1 MDKLRFILLFVVV
14 LLAGNAAA
22 YDFES
27 GGLYYNILDADA
39 KTVEV
44 TLEGEKDGWD
54 TKSSYSGDIVIPSTV
69 TNGNETYSVKKIGQ
83 YAFCRSEIISLTI
96 QNGIETIDECAF
108 LYSSQLVDVSLPSSL
123 TSIGNSAFFNCYQI
137 TELVIPEG
145 VSTIGNQ
152 AFCYCGNMKTLQLPS
167 TLTEIGD
174 RAFGCCGS
182 LTKVISRITTP
193 FAIEKTTFSSTEN
206 WEDGVNNATPS
217 AANLYVP
224 QGTKSSYMTYE
235 GWTRFAGIYEGEPQ
249 EITLSDG
256 LIYSYVTGEHIAN
269 VIGWENLNSDSLTIR
284 SIVEINGEN
293 YSVKSVGPN
302 AFSNCGSI
310 RSLTIENGVETIGDY
325 AFRWCWQLE
334 SVVLPEGVLQI
345 GRYSFSDCNRL
356 KRVSL
361 PSTTKSIGDGAFR
374 GLGALYAVTSY
385 IQEPFDISKNV
396 FAAEE
401 KWNEQEQKYYYTPSS
416 ATLYVPTDTKTSYE
430 ALEGWNMFAG
440 IVEGDLHEETI
451 DGVIYSYNKAD
462 QTATVVGGDLSDS
475 RKVTILGSIIIDGV
489 DYVVKTISAGAFRN
503 NYYVDSLIVSSG
515 IETIENFAFNECY
528 NIKYVELPSTL
539 TTIGEY
545 AFSYCG
551 SIQNLILPSSLTTIG
566 DFAFCGNN
574 LKTVTSRIQSPLE
587 INQSVFCSRYESYWD
602 ETEQKR
608 VETYTNPQATL
619 YVPIGTKS
627 AYEAI
632 EGWSV
637 FPEIV
642 EGEIKQTTYGGL
654 NYTYIEGKGTATV
667 TGRADSELF
676 DIVIPGTLPVGDV
689 NYSVK
694 TIGARAFYDISL
706 KSVKIEDGVETIE
719 ENAFWDSDGINELVL
734 PSTLKTIGQGAFTW
748 AYISTLVLPE
758 GLIRIDQNAFSSCP
772 NLKQLELPS
781 TLDSIGDG
789 FYFG

>member
-1 MDKLRFILLFVVV
+1 
-14 LLAGNAAA
+14 
-22 YDFES
+22 
-27 GGLYYNILDADA
+27 
-39 KTVEV
+39 
-44 TLEGEKDGWD
+44 
-54 TKSSYSGDIVIPSTV
+54 
-69 TNGNETYSVKKIGQ
+69 
-83 YAFCRSEIISLTI
+83 
-96 QNGIETIDECAF
+96 
-108 LYSSQLVDVSLPSSL
+108 
-123 TSIGNSAFFNCYQI
+123 
-137 TELVIPEG
+137 
-145 VSTIGNQ
+145 
-152 AFCYCGNMKTLQLPS
+152 
-167 TLTEIGD
+167 
-174 RAFGCCGS
+174 
-182 LTKVISRITTP
+182 
-193 FAIEKTTFSSTEN
+193 
-206 WEDGVNNATPS
+206 
-217 AANLYVP
+217 
-224 QGTKSSYMTYE
+224 
-235 GWTRFAGIYEGEPQ
+235 
-249 EITLSDG
+249 
-256 LIYSYVTGEHIAN
+256 
-269 VIGWENLNSDSLTIR
+269 
-284 SIVEINGEN
+284 
-293 YSVKSVGPN
+293 
-302 AFSNCGSI
+302 
-310 RSLTIENGVETIGDY
+310 
-325 AFRWCWQLE
+325 
-334 SVVLPEGVLQI
+334 
-345 GRYSFSDCNRL
+345 
-356 KRVSL
+356 
-361 PSTTKSIGDGAFR
+361 
-374 GLGALYAVTSY
+374 
-385 IQEPFDISKNV
+385 
-396 FAAEE
+396 
-401 KWNEQEQKYYYTPSS
+401 
-416 ATLYVPTDTKTSYE
+416 
-430 ALEGWNMFAG
+430 MFAG

-789 FYFG
+789 AFRNCSNLSRVFLVLRHLSRSVRVCSVLKNIGRMMSKYLEIHLPHYLFQQELSLLMRHTKVGICLMVEFMRVTLRRVNLAYIPIFI